1 MVLLPS
7 RNELKY
13 ETNDD
18 VYRNHHKR
26 KGVINIFTQPSP
38 LTTVI
43 LLPRQAYLTIRKNS
57 FCLRVFTLLIGSGGD
72 VAEGVVEQRRSK
84 SFFSL
89 KVQTVA
95 MHESYPL
102 LWVLL
107 VIVPR
112 LDFCN

>member
-18 VYRNHHKR
+18 IYRNYHEGE
-26 KGVINIFTQPSP
+26 GVINVFTQPSP
-38 LTTVI
+38 LTAVI

-72 VAEGVVEQRRSK
+72 VAERVLEQRRSK
-84 SFFSL
+84 SSFSL

-107 VIVPR
+107 VIIPR
-112 LDFCN
+112 LDLGN